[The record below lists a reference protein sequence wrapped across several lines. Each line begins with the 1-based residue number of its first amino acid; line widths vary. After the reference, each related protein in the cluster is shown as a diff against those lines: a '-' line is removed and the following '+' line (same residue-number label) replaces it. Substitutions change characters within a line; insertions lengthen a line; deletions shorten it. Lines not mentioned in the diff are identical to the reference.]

1 MGGSSIYLYDEGPRR
16 IGGRR
21 ERTVLAAEAVYG
33 LYEAAVEVGAPLYPG
48 LLGPDV
54 PPHHS
59 AIPAAAAHLLDRLTT
74 SPTWIWMIWSSAH
87 RALARSEPNLPFC
100 SLLSSAPPSLSDRPP
115 LLLYV

>member
-1 MGGSSIYLYDEGPRR
+1 
-16 IGGRR
+16 
-21 ERTVLAAEAVYG
+21 VLAAEAVYG